1 MSKCKQGKSHW
12 DCARLRLFCFVFLFY
27 LSFLSLLFICLF
39 SLLTLMCCLFS
50 LRFFPAMCLVVCF
63 STSLWVNGYLSLPVF
78 FSYCNCLAFIFFIFL
93 FTYSLSV
100 VCKYV
105 CFPLC
110 LPVFL
115 TIHRPVCFH
124 SFLIAETRTKFMITN
139 GGREGTPGMKARQSA
154 GVRQLY
160 NRPRPRW

>member
-1 MSKCKQGKSHW
+1 MQTREKPLG
-12 DCARLRLFCFVFLFY
+12 LRSTSLVLFCFFV
-27 LSFLSLLFICLF
+27 LSFVSLSVVYLFIFVAYSDVLF
-39 SLLTLMCCLFS
+39 VFS
-50 LRFFPAMCLVVCF
+50 SVLSRYVSLVVCF

-78 FSYCNCLAFIFFIFL
+78 FSYCNCLGFVCFFL
-93 FTYSLSV
+93 FLFIYSLSV

-105 CFPLC
+105 CFPLR
-110 LPVFL
+110 LPAFL

-124 SFLIAETRTKFMITN
+124 SLLIAETRTKFMITN

>member
-78 FSYCNCLAFIFFIFL
+78 FSYCNCLAFIIFFFFFSLIPYLLSVNTSVSHSVCPSF
-93 FTYSLSV
+93 SLSIA
-100 VCKYV
+100 
-105 CFPLC
+105 LS
-110 LPVFL
+110 VFIPFSL
-115 TIHRPVCFH
+115 
-124 SFLIAETRTKFMITN
+124 LK
-139 GGREGTPGMKARQSA
+139 REQN
-154 GVRQLY
+154 L
-160 NRPRPRW
+160 